1 MRFFTQYPKEIQVF
15 LLASLINAIGSALMW
30 PLVTMFV
37 FDQLGRSMSDAGLVI
52 LVQSIGGIAG
62 QLLGGAL
69 YHRVGVKRLI
79 IGALALNAVCLLFLP
94 ILSHSWPIFIAAM
107 GLIGLFNSSSMPA
120 IQGFI
125 GFRFADRRGELFNV
139 VYVANNIG
147 VAIGTALSGFLA
159 DISYSLSFTMNGV
172 SSGLFAFFFLIY
184 LQRVGTTSTAA
195 ANVKLKKLT
204 PENASGWSLLLD
216 VRLYLFMTLG
226 GMLINLGNSIW
237 NTGVSPFIIS
247 HGLPKQMFGYLWT
260 LNGIMIFVA
269 QPVTNF
275 IKRIA
280 ARTITAQLTTSAL
293 FYLSGFVV
301 ILAMHSF
308 PGMVVG
314 MVLTTLGEMLISP
327 AIPAFLSDRG
337 GKHAPFYLGLAGGI
351 GSAGRV
357 LGPYLMGHLYD
368 IGQLTPVAWLAVITA
383 AVSAISFSVHSFLNH
398 PTRLTRS
405 SHSGHQSP
413 RTDKEAAASTESL

>member
-1 MRFFTQYPKEIQVF
+1 MRFFSHYPKEIKVF

-52 LVQSIGGIAG
+52 LVQSLGGIAG
-62 QLLGGAL
+62 QLLGGSL
-69 YHRVGVKRLI
+69 YHKVGVKRLI

-94 ILSHSWPIFIAAM
+94 MLSESWPIFIAAM

-120 IQGFI
+120 IQAFV

-139 VYVANNIG
+139 IYVANNIG

-172 SSGLFAFFFLIY
+172 SSGLFAFFFMIY
-184 LQRVGTTSTAA
+184 LQRVGTTSSSAGG
-195 ANVKLKKLT
+195 VKLKKLS

-216 VRLYLFMTLG
+216 VRLYLFMALG

-247 HGLPKQMFGYLWT
+247 EGLPKQMFGYLWT

-275 IKRIA
+275 IKRLA
-280 ARTITAQLTTSAL
+280 ARTITAQLTASSL
-293 FYLSGFVV
+293 FYLSGYIA
-301 ILAMHSF
+301 ILSMHSF
-308 PGMVVG
+308 TGMIVG
-314 MVLTTLGEMLISP
+314 MVLTTLGEMLIAP
-327 AIPAFLSDRG
+327 AIPAFLSERG

-357 LGPYLMGHLYD
+357 IGPYLMGHLYD
-368 IGQLTPVAWLAVITA
+368 IGQLTPVAWLAVVTA
-383 AVSAISFSVHSFLNH
+383 AVSAISFSVHAFINH
-398 PTRLTRS
+398 PARLAKQQLSGKS
-405 SHSGHQSP
+405 S
-413 RTDKEAAASTESL
+413 KEAAVTVETH